1 MAIYKNV
8 LLVEGQD
15 EKRTIPELIE
25 LNGINWGS
33 GKNTVVH
40 IKDYEGYENI
50 LKPGSISTELKADGI
65 EALGILLDADEQPQ
79 DRWIAIRNACRNS
92 KSVSKIPE
100 ELPEEGL
107 IIEAD
112 NGVRVGIWIM
122 PDNKLPGMLETFL
135 GYLLPTASSSLWE
148 FAGET
153 IDLAKEQG
161 APFTD
166 YLSSYKICQMILDK
180 TNAVSVKT
188 PHLLI
193 ITLISDEIL
202 DRISLLVSV
211 CVDFWRRHG
220 QFDRLSALG
229 WKSQNRVVESH
240 H

>member
-65 EALGILLDADEQPQ
+65 EALGILLDADEQPI

-92 KSVSKIPE
+92 RSVSNIPD

-135 GYLLPTASSSLWE
+135 GYLLPTVSSSLWE

-153 IDLAKEQG
+153 IYKAKEQG

-166 YLSSYKICQMILDK
+166 YHRDKARIYSWLAWQKPPGRQLHQAIKERILDPQHPE
-180 TNAVSVKT
+180 AQQFVSW
-188 PHLLI
+188 
-193 ITLISDEIL
+193 
-202 DRISLLVSV
+202 
-211 CVDFWRRHG
+211 FRRLYG
-220 QFDRLSALG
+220 L
-229 WKSQNRVVESH
+229 
-240 H
+240 

>member
-135 GYLLPTASSSLWE
+135 GYLLPADTSSLWD
-148 FAGET
+148 FAEET
-153 IDLAKEQG
+153 IDLAKEKG
-161 APFTD
+161 ASFTEYHRD
-166 YLSSYKICQMILDK
+166 KARIYSWLAWQKPPGRQLHQAIKERILDPQHPE
-180 TNAVSVKT
+180 AQQFVSW
-188 PHLLI
+188 
-193 ITLISDEIL
+193 
-202 DRISLLVSV
+202 
-211 CVDFWRRHG
+211 FRRLYG
-220 QFDRLSALG
+220 L
-229 WKSQNRVVESH
+229 
-240 H
+240 

>member
-33 GKNTVVH
+33 GKNTIVH

-65 EALGILLDADEQPQ
+65 EALGILLDADEQPL

-153 IDLAKEQG
+153 IDRAKDKG
-161 APFTD
+161 AAFTD
-166 YLSSYKICQMILDK
+166 YHRDKAQIYSWLAWQKPPGRQLHQAIKERILDPQHPE
-180 TNAVSVKT
+180 AQQFVSW
-188 PHLLI
+188 
-193 ITLISDEIL
+193 
-202 DRISLLVSV
+202 
-211 CVDFWRRHG
+211 FRRLYG
-220 QFDRLSALG
+220 L
-229 WKSQNRVVESH
+229 
-240 H
+240 

>member
-15 EKRTIPELIE
+15 EKRTIPESIE
-25 LNGINWGS
+25 LNGINWGN
-33 GKNTVVH
+33 GKNTIVH

-65 EALGILLDADEQPQ
+65 EVLGILLDADEQPQ

-135 GYLLPTASSSLWE
+135 GYLLPADTSSLWN

-166 YLSSYKICQMILDK
+166 YHRDKARIYSWLAWQKPPGRQLHQAIKERILDPQHPESQQF
-180 TNAVSVKT
+180 VSW
-188 PHLLI
+188 
-193 ITLISDEIL
+193 
-202 DRISLLVSV
+202 
-211 CVDFWRRHG
+211 FRRLYG
-220 QFDRLSALG
+220 L
-229 WKSQNRVVESH
+229 
-240 H
+240 

>member
-50 LKPGSISTELKADGI
+50 LKPASISTELKADGI
-65 EALGILLDADEQPQ
+65 EALGILLDADENPT

-92 KSVSKIPE
+92 KAISNIPD

-107 IIEAD
+107 IIKAD

-135 GYLLPTASSSLWE
+135 GYLLPADGNALWE
-148 FAGET
+148 FATSTTEA
-153 IDLAKEQG
+153 AKAKG
-161 APFTD
+161 APFTE
-166 YLSSYKICQMILDK
+166 SHREKAKIYSWLAWQEPPGRQLHQAIKERILDPK
-180 TNAVSVKT
+180 HPEAQKFVNWFRQLYQV
-188 PHLLI
+188 
-193 ITLISDEIL
+193 
-202 DRISLLVSV
+202 
-211 CVDFWRRHG
+211 
-220 QFDRLSALG
+220 
-229 WKSQNRVVESH
+229 
-240 H
+240 